1 MLDTLL
7 SPNTDATALNANTA
21 GNGVVALSSIPGP
34 KGVLYVYNPGAVL
47 VRVKVGESN
56 VTAGTTSFPLPPGQ
70 MQPFNPGSAT
80 HIAAWVAS
88 GTQALELFSAGG
100 V

>member
-1 MLDTLL
+1 MLDTIL
-7 SPNTDATALNANTA
+7 SPNTDATALTASTA

-34 KGVLYVYNPGAVL
+34 KGVLYVHNPGSVL
-47 VRVKVGESN
+47 VRVKVGDAS
-56 VTAGTTSFPLPPGQ
+56 VTASGNSFPVPPGQ